1 MNKPATFTAIDTSFR
16 ARFTAAEFLHMAEI
30 GAFDDMK
37 VELVDGEI
45 ERMNPPQGRHAG
57 LQARVVIRLAQVVSE
72 RLILG
77 DVGVAVDNDTV
88 LGCDA
93 ALLTEAID
101 EHRVLRPDEILL
113 VVEIAETTVARDKG
127 MKRIKYA
134 MAGIAHYWVVDGK
147 RSVIHV
153 FGEPIDD
160 DYAQVDTVAFG
171 EPLAVPGTNSTIVV
185 A

>member
-45 ERMNPPQGRHAG
+45 ERMNPPQSRHAG

-77 DVGVAVDNDTV
+77 DVGIAVDHDTV

-93 ALLTEAID
+93 ALLIAAID
-101 EHRVLRPDEILL
+101 EHRVLQPDEILL
-113 VVEIAETTVARDKG
+113 VIEIAETTIVRDKG

-134 MAGIAHYWVVDGK
+134 AADVPHYWVVDGP
-147 RSVIHV
+147 REVVHV
-153 FGEPIDD
+153 YGEPIDG
-160 DYAQVDTVAFG
+160 DYAQVATTRFG
-171 EPLAVPGTNSTIVV
+171 EPLAVPGTSDTIVI